1 MRAKACQI
9 VFQVTESYRLQ
20 SVKQRSRIG
29 KNYSM
34 QKLTRILLIA
44 ALCFGGSIAT
54 FAIPQNPAYT
64 QTREARKAQK
74 KQERAIKKY
83 QKKQRKAQ
91 NKMFKESQKKT
102 HYPKQQF

>member
-1 MRAKACQI
+1 MIYGSTSYPMR
-9 VFQVTESYRLQ
+9 
-20 SVKQRSRIG
+20 
-29 KNYSM
+29 N
-34 QKLTRILLIA
+34 LTRIFLIA

-54 FAIPQNPAYT
+54 FAIPQNPAYA
-64 QTREARKAQK
+64 QSREARKAQK
-74 KQERAIKKY
+74 KQEKAMKKY